1 MKREYRIRYI
11 EPVDGVAVSGEE
23 AKLEELG
30 ADGWEAVSAWN
41 DNRTIIDGLAGI
53 WVLLKRQ
60 KAK

>member
-1 MKREYRIRYI
+1 MKWEYRIRYI
-11 EPVDGVAVSGEE
+11 EPVAAVAVSAEE

-41 DNRTIIDGLAGI
+41 DNRTIVDGFGGI
-53 WVLLKRQ
+53 WVLLKRP